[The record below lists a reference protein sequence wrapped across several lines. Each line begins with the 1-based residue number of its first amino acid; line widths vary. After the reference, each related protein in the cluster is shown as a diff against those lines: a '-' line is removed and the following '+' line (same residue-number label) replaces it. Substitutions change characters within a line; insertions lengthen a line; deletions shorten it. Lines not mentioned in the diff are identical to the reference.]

1 MKENTV
7 ILNKKLM
14 LLQEDNS
21 ASDVCTKLPLLIK
34 LKVTT
39 SVIKCNTHVFK
50 QLLQIGSCLHK
61 YLPYD
66 KYLSTQRK
74 TLYIFSSNL
83 HTDTKYQ
90 FC

>member
-1 MKENTV
+1 
-7 ILNKKLM
+7 M

-39 SVIKCNTHVFK
+39 SVIKCNTHMFQ
-50 QLLQIGSCLHK
+50 QLLQIGSCLCK

-66 KYLSTQRK
+66 KYL
-74 TLYIFSSNL
+74 
-83 HTDTKYQ
+83 
-90 FC
+90 